1 MAKRRVVFIVTQDCQ
16 LRCNYC
22 YLVGKNTSGKMT
34 WETAK
39 KIVDFLMSMPVV
51 EDEAIFDFIGG
62 EPLLEI
68 DLISKISDYLVEK
81 MESTNH
87 PWLKKYSF
95 RFTTNGLAYS
105 SEKVQNYIN
114 KYKDI
119 LSVQI
124 SIDGTKKKHDLNRVF
139 ANGEGSYEKLLP
151 NVKLWVKQFGVKAV
165 AYMVV
170 SHDDLP
176 CLSDS

>member
-87 PWLKKYSF
+87 PWIKKYT
-95 RFTTNGLAYS
+95 RINEENEINYS
-105 SEKVQNYIN
+105 QGRLRREPAESMAQAT
-114 KYKDI
+114 YKGAE
-119 LSVQI
+119 L
-124 SIDGTKKKHDLNRVF
+124 
-139 ANGEGSYEKLLP
+139 
-151 NVKLWVKQFGVKAV
+151 
-165 AYMVV
+165 
-170 SHDDLP
+170 
-176 CLSDS
+176 